1 MGGDSSKSG
10 ALPEGMYD
18 AVVTRSLLERLT
30 AEHLARHVEGLD
42 DADQPAVLA
51 RHVARAI
58 ERALDVRRG
67 EGKRVALVNRILELA
82 QAEED
87 ELPGTAQRL
96 LSYLSTPGPGRP
108 VKYSGRPVTPLA
120 ESALLTNAREEPS
133 LGSEIRGEL
142 ASADSVDLLL
152 AFVKWTGLRVLEREL
167 SALRERGARLRV
179 LTTTYIGATERRALD
194 RLVSDFGAEVKV
206 NYETKRTRLHA
217 KAWIFH
223 RN

>member
-67 EGKRVALVNRILELA
+67 EGKRVALVNRILDWLRQKRMNCPA
-82 QAEED
+82 PPNGCCPTSRHPVQ
-87 ELPGTAQRL
+87 GGQ
-96 LSYLSTPGPGRP
+96 SSTQGGR
-108 VKYSGRPVTPLA
+108 
-120 ESALLTNAREEPS
+120 
-133 LGSEIRGEL
+133 
-142 ASADSVDLLL
+142 
-152 AFVKWTGLRVLEREL
+152 
-167 SALRERGARLRV
+167 
-179 LTTTYIGATERRALD
+179 
-194 RLVSDFGAEVKV
+194 
-206 NYETKRTRLHA
+206 
-217 KAWIFH
+217 
-223 RN
+223 